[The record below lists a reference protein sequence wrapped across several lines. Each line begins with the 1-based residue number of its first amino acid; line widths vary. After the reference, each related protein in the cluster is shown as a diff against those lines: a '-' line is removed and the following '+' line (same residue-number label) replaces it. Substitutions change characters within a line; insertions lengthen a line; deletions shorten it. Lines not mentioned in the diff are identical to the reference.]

1 MSGQADIIL
10 TISSINRGV
19 DGGRVETRRSREGLF
34 VLTRDGGRK
43 EGAGERGVQE
53 IEGWEEETPV

>member
-1 MSGQADIIL
+1 MSGQADIIV

-53 IEGWEEETPV
+53 TPV